1 MSQENGT
8 KKVILV
14 VDDDP
19 MLLTLYKRL
28 FNNKGMEVLLAQDGQ
43 EGLELI
49 RQEKPAFVI
58 LDIRMPKLDGLSAL
72 KIMKANKE
80 LRDVPVMVL
89 TNYGNEE
96 YREEAQKLG
105 VVDFLVKTNI
115 DPSGLVKKVSDY
127 LSGKTTN

>member
-1 MSQENGT
+1 M
-8 KKVILV
+8 V

-28 FNNKGMEVLLAQDGQ
+28 FNNNGVEVLLAQDGQ

-49 RQEKPAFVI
+49 EREKPDFVI

-80 LRDVPVMVL
+80 LKDVPVMVL

-115 DPSGLVKKVSDY
+115 DPSGLVKRVADF
-127 LSGKTTN
+127 LSVKK

>member
-1 MSQENGT
+1 MAEENKA

-19 MLLTLYKRL
+19 MLLTLYKKL
-28 FNNKGMEVLLAQDGQ
+28 FSNKGMEVLLAQDGQ
-43 EGLELI
+43 EGLEMI
-49 RQEKPAFVI
+49 QQEKPDFVI

-72 KIMKANKE
+72 KIMKANDE
-80 LRDVPVMVL
+80 LKDVPVMVL

-96 YREEAQKLG
+96 YRETAQKLG

-115 DPSGLVKKVSDY
+115 DPSGLVKRVSDY
-127 LSGKTTN
+127 LQNR

>member
-1 MSQENGT
+1 MAEENKA

-28 FNNKGMEVLLAQDGQ
+28 FSNKGMEVLLAQDGQ

-49 RQEKPAFVI
+49 EQEKPDFVI
-58 LDIRMPKLDGLSAL
+58 LDIRMPKLDGIDVL
-72 KIMKANKE
+72 KIMRGRENLKE
-80 LRDVPVMVL
+80 VPVMIL
-89 TNYGNEE
+89 TNYGREE
-96 YREEAQKLG
+96 YREATEKLN

-115 DPSGLVKKVSDY
+115 DPSGLVKRVAEF
-127 LSGKTTN
+127 LSGKKQ